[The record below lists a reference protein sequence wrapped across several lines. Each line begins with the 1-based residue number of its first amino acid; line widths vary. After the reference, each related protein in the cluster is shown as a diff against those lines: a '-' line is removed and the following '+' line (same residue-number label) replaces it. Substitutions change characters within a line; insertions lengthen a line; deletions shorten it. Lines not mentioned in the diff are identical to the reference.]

1 MIRTAATAQLR
12 EAIDRAA
19 AALAQAGVP
28 SPRADA
34 EQLAAH
40 AAGTSRWR
48 LLMLDTVDDEFLR
61 RYRELV
67 AARARRVPLQHLIG
81 TAAFGPITVNVGPGV
96 FVPRPETE
104 SLLEW
109 AMTQTLPAAPLIVD
123 VCTGSGALAVALAN
137 HRPDARVVAVDSS
150 DAALEYASRNARGRA
165 VEICRGDVTDG
176 ELLPEL
182 DGQVHLLVANPP
194 YLPEGAQ
201 LEPEVAE
208 HDPRQALFGGQD
220 GMDIIAAIVRL
231 AGRWLRPA
239 GLVAVEH
246 DDTAS
251 TATMQLFSAAGVF
264 DDITPRKDLTGRP
277 RFVTARLAS

>member
-1 MIRTAATAQLR
+1 MMRTAASAQLR
-12 EAIDRAA
+12 EAIEHAA
-19 AALAQAGVP
+19 AKLAAAGVP

-34 EQLAAH
+34 EVLAAH

-48 LLMLDTVDDEFLR
+48 LLMLDAVDDELLGRFS
-61 RYRELV
+61 ELV
-67 AARARRVPLQHLIG
+67 AARARRIPLQHLIG

-109 AMTQTLPAAPLIVD
+109 AMHQSLPAEPLIVD

-150 DAALEYASRNARGRA
+150 EAALEYAWRNARGTA
-165 VEICRGDVTDG
+165 VDVRHGDVTDAD
-176 ELLPEL
+176 LFPDL

-201 LEPEVAE
+201 LEPEVAD

-231 AGRWLRPA
+231 ARRWLRPA

-251 TATMQLFSAAGVF
+251 PATTQLFSAAGVF
-264 DDITPRKDLTGRP
+264 DDVTPHNDLAGRP